1 MLYRPGPAGKPAT
14 VTMLTSLPLRLATGG
29 GMAAMN
35 AQGAGEDPALLR
47 LEAAGPVQLV
57 DSLADHVPPSG
68 AALLLAHPPALAPHD
83 LVAIDAFV
91 RGGGRA
97 VILADALSGWPV
109 RHPLGDPR
117 NPPVP
122 SLLTPLLG
130 PLGIARK
137 SVGEGKRVAV
147 RVVPGG

>member
-57 DSLADHVPPSG
+57 DSLADPVPPSG
-68 AALLLAHPPALAPHD
+68 AALLLAHPPALARHY
-83 LVAIDAFV
+83 LVAIAAFV
-91 RGGGRA
+91 PGAGRA
-97 VILADALSGWPV
+97 VNLADALSGWPV
-109 RHPLGDPR
+109 RHPPRDPP
-117 NPPVP
+117 NPPAHN
-122 SLLTPLLG
+122 LQTPLPSIG
-130 PLGIARK
+130 QPR
-137 SVGEGKRVAV
+137 
-147 RVVPGG
+147 